1 MALDL
6 FTLQSLE
13 GTNAAVLNDAVNTII
28 RVSFLETEET
38 RLGNEI
44 IYRSLYVVAANKNG
58 KRYSYVVSVTGP
70 SLRKIEEYGLTEAIN
85 RDQQSAFAS
94 FDREYQQIADD
105 IYYDEEDNG
114 LITFDV
120 EIYTIESKFRGSLNI
135 QPSIEVS
142 SPPPPQPPPKPEV
155 VVEQRKQKE
164 QLKKDRVEQA
174 ELTSTDIEGINNAV
188 AEDQKPKGLQRLGS
202 LVLKQSQKLSKF
214 VIPLAFNLIKEYGI
228 DKLEAALEEESDN
241 IDELRAQLKE
251 EFCNVQLPQIIA
263 KRNNAVDYLNN
274 TGKILDSFT
283 IGVDFGASFADIL
296 ITLLKILKGAT
307 FGINQAL
314 KTPGVS
320 ALPFYA
326 PAQSLATDLNT
337 IADSVKFKADGT
349 PTIPPLR
356 ITAAQVSPAFATV
369 QNTIVRCV
377 DLLDRL
383 DILITLCNPNANLTG
398 ISDSIN
404 SIYDN
409 ELIAEASE
417 NDGTYKGFILEIET
431 RPFTDTV
438 DQNRAVGK
446 NKSGIIMISTE
457 YSFASNPQVLI
468 DELKFIIDRDDLKAY

>member
-1 MALDL
+1 MAEQITLRYPNISDSLIRL
-6 FTLQSLE
+6 FFSNDPIATAEQELFNWNRILE
-13 GTNAAVLNDAVNTII
+13 GSNIKQTNYTFEVEDYNPDNNTGRI
-28 RVSFLETEET
+28 VGYTNLT
-38 RLGNEI
+38 RTLLDEVTVTAKKP
-44 IYRSLYVVAANKNG
+44 REVVKQ
-58 KRYSYVVSVTGP
+58 
-70 SLRKIEEYGLTEAIN
+70 RKI
-85 RDQQSAFAS
+85 
-94 FDREYQQIADD
+94 
-105 IYYDEEDNG
+105 
-114 LITFDV
+114 
-120 EIYTIESKFRGSLNI
+120 
-135 QPSIEVS
+135 
-142 SPPPPQPPPKPEV
+142 
-155 VVEQRKQKE
+155 KE
-164 QLKKDRVEQA
+164 QLKKDRVEQS

-188 AEDQKPKGLQRLGS
+188 TEDQKPKGLQKLGS

-214 VIPLAFNLIKEYGI
+214 VIPLTFNLIKEYGI
-228 DKLEAALEEESDN
+228 DKLETALEEESDN
-241 IDELRAQLKE
+241 IDELREKLKE

-283 IGVDFGASFADIL
+283 IGVNFGASFAGIL
-296 ITLLKILKGAT
+296 ENIIKILKGAS
-307 FGINQAL
+307 FGINQAAKGIPL
-314 KTPGVS
+314 IPGAVVS
-320 ALPFYA
+320 VVN
-326 PAQSLATDLNT
+326 DLNT
-337 IADSVKFKADGT
+337 IADTVTFKADGT
-349 PTIPPLR
+349 PNLPPLK

>member
-6 FTLQSLE
+6 LTLQSLE

-58 KRYSYVVSVTGP
+58 KRYSYVVPVTGP

-85 RDQQSAFAS
+85 RDQQNAFAS

-120 EIYTIESKFRGSLNI
+120 EVYTIESKFRGSLNI

-142 SPPPPQPPPKPEV
+142 SPPPPQPTPKPEV

-164 QLKKDRVEQA
+164 QLKKDRVEQS

-188 AEDQKPKGLQRLGS
+188 AEDQKPKGLQKLGS

-241 IDELRAQLKE
+241 IDELKEQLKE

-283 IGVDFGASFADIL
+283 IGVNFGASFAGIL
-296 ITLLKILKGAT
+296 ENIIKILKGAS
-307 FGINQAL
+307 FGINQAAKAIPL
-314 KTPGVS
+314 IPGAVVS
-320 ALPFYA
+320 VVN
-326 PAQSLATDLNT
+326 DINT
-337 IADSVKFKADGT
+337 IADTVTFKADGT
-349 PTIPPLR
+349 PNLPPLK

-377 DLLDRL
+377 DLLDKL

-446 NKSGIIMISTE
+446 NRSGIIMISTE

>member
-1 MALDL
+1 MAFNPTNNPSLPPNTAL
-6 FTLQSLE
+6 VSTGVIFSLE
-13 GTNAAVLNDAVNTII
+13 SIGFAQRGIARDASGNIL
-28 RVSFLETEET
+28 FEGPETT
-38 RLGNEI
+38 
-44 IYRSLYVVAANKNG
+44 
-58 KRYSYVVSVTGP
+58 
-70 SLRKIEEYGLTEAIN
+70 
-85 RDQQSAFAS
+85 
-94 FDREYQQIADD
+94 AD
-105 IYYDEEDNG
+105 IFV
-114 LITFDV
+114 IFDV
-120 EIYTIESKFRGSLNI
+120 LYTELYPFSSNQPPVEVNIVEI
-135 QPSIEVS
+135 
-142 SPPPPQPPPKPEV
+142 PPPPPPKPKPQE

-164 QLKKDRVEQA
+164 QLKKDRVEQS

-188 AEDQKPKGLQRLGS
+188 AEDQKPKGLQKLGS

-228 DKLEAALEEESDN
+228 DKLETALEEESDN
-241 IDELRAQLKE
+241 IDELKEQLKE

-283 IGVDFGASFADIL
+283 LSVDFGASFAKIL
-296 ITLLKILKGAT
+296 EDLIKILKGAS
-307 FGINQAL
+307 FGINQAAKAIPL
-314 KTPGVS
+314 IPGAVVS
-320 ALPFYA
+320 AVN
-326 PAQSLATDLNT
+326 DLNT
-337 IADSVKFKADGT
+337 IADTVTFKPDGT
-349 PTIPPLR
+349 PNLPPLK
-356 ITAAQVSPAFATV
+356 ITAAQVSPSFATV

-417 NDGTYKGFILEIET
+417 NDGTYKGFILEIES

-438 DQNRAVGK
+438 NQNRAVGK
-446 NKSGIIMISTE
+446 NRSGIIMISTE

>member
-1 MALDL
+1 MAFNPTNNPNLPPNTARLSNGVTYIVESTGFAQRAVEILADGTRGRVGPESTAEILVL
-6 FTLQSLE
+6 FDEMYTS
-13 GTNAAVLNDAVNTII
+13 N
-28 RVSFLETEET
+28 
-38 RLGNEI
+38 
-44 IYRSLYVVAANKNG
+44 
-58 KRYSYVVSVTGP
+58 SYLPGTGP
-70 SLRKIEEYGLTEAIN
+70 TIQIN
-85 RDQQSAFAS
+85 
-94 FDREYQQIADD
+94 IP
-105 IYYDEEDNG
+105 
-114 LITFDV
+114 V
-120 EIYTIESKFRGSLNI
+120 EPT
-135 QPSIEVS
+135 
-142 SPPPPQPPPKPEV
+142 PPPPPPKPEV

-164 QLKKDRVEQA
+164 QLKQDRIEQA

-188 AEDQKPKGLQRLGS
+188 AEDQKPKGLQKLGS

-228 DKLEAALEEESDN
+228 DKLETALEEESDN
-241 IDELRAQLKE
+241 IDELKEQLKE
-251 EFCNVQLPQIIA
+251 EFCNVQLPQIIV

-283 IGVDFGASFADIL
+283 LSVDFGASFAKIL
-296 ITLLKILKGAT
+296 EDLIKILKGAS
-307 FGINQAL
+307 FGINQAAKAIPL
-314 KTPGVS
+314 IPGAVVS
-320 ALPFYA
+320 AVN
-326 PAQSLATDLNT
+326 DLNT
-337 IADSVKFKADGT
+337 IADTVTFKPDGT
-349 PTIPPLR
+349 PNLPPLK
-356 ITAAQVSPAFATV
+356 ITAAQVSPSFATV

-438 DQNRAVGK
+438 NQNRAVGK
-446 NKSGIIMISTE
+446 NRSEIIMISTE

>member
-1 MALDL
+1 MAEQITLRYPNISDSLIRL
-6 FTLQSLE
+6 FFSNDPIATAEQELFNWNRILE
-13 GTNAAVLNDAVNTII
+13 GSNIKQTNYTFEVEDYNPDNNTGRI
-28 RVSFLETEET
+28 VGYTNLT
-38 RLGNEI
+38 RTLLDEVTVTAKKP
-44 IYRSLYVVAANKNG
+44 REVVKQ
-58 KRYSYVVSVTGP
+58 
-70 SLRKIEEYGLTEAIN
+70 RKI
-85 RDQQSAFAS
+85 
-94 FDREYQQIADD
+94 
-105 IYYDEEDNG
+105 
-114 LITFDV
+114 
-120 EIYTIESKFRGSLNI
+120 
-135 QPSIEVS
+135 
-142 SPPPPQPPPKPEV
+142 
-155 VVEQRKQKE
+155 KE
-164 QLKKDRVEQA
+164 QLKKDRVEQS

-188 AEDQKPKGLQRLGS
+188 TEDQKPKGLQKLGS

-228 DKLEAALEEESDN
+228 DKLETALEEESDN
-241 IDELRAQLKE
+241 IDELREKLKE

-283 IGVDFGASFADIL
+283 IGVNFGASFAGIL
-296 ITLLKILKGAT
+296 ENIIKILKGAS
-307 FGINQAL
+307 FGINQAAKGIPL
-314 KTPGVS
+314 IPGAVVS
-320 ALPFYA
+320 VVN
-326 PAQSLATDLNT
+326 DLNT
-337 IADSVKFKADGT
+337 IADTVTFKADGT
-349 PTIPPLR
+349 PNLPPLK